1 MIQSTINLFFQKLK
15 QHPLLVL
22 ILIIAAILRLYN
34 WTEIPYMHDELSAL
48 VRTDFDNLHD
58 LINFG
63 VKYRDTH
70 PALIQVF
77 LYYWTGIFGYS
88 EWIVKLPFILSGI
101 GSVYLAYK
109 IGLRWSNK
117 TAALIVASIIACSEY
132 TILFSQIIRPYS
144 SGLFFT
150 LLLVYHWSELV
161 FYKNFRL
168 KHQFYVVLAIILCSY
183 NHHFSLLTCALIGLI
198 GVFFVGK
205 KHLVRYLFLC
215 TIAVLA
221 YLPHLNIFLKQLG
234 DGGVG
239 EWLGKPESDFLFHFL
254 FYVCHFSIS
263 IIVLLSGIWL
273 YSRAYG
279 KKTLKQRKPLYFSGI
294 LFFLVYFIAYFY
306 SIYGSAVL
314 QYSVLIFVFPF
325 LLLFIFGW
333 VKEQSEIVN
342 TVFVGCICI
351 GLISTLIFGRK
362 YYSIFYVPIFKQFVT
377 DAQDANKENPK
388 TLTILFTDEP
398 KTRFYQKRQ
407 NLNIPESYLFIN
419 TPTFTEKQLTRLLDD
434 NFDKFDRVYLGST
447 SLMPATYRAIVLS
460 KYPHIVWQRNY
471 FSASTLL
478 AAKGTPS
485 EKALA
490 DLSKNHEL
498 FNGYDPNKWY
508 DRSYHFN
515 LDEEWGP
522 GYSKPLSEL
531 VRKPS
536 DLVDVIVKLK
546 LSDLDQNPLL
556 VLTAQA
562 GDSVI
567 QFKASDVKSSVLN
580 RSDSTVTLIQSMK
593 FIDLK
598 YKHFDKPFLSTYIW
612 NRDRKPLQILSFQ
625 VIYRKDN
632 PIVYALNEVFEEY

>member
-1 MIQSTINLFFQKLK
+1 M
-15 QHPLLVL
+15 
-22 ILIIAAILRLYN
+22 
-34 WTEIPYMHDELSAL
+34 
-48 VRTDFDNLHD
+48 
-58 LINFG
+58 
-63 VKYRDTH
+63 
-70 PALIQVF
+70 
-77 LYYWTGIFGYS
+77 
-88 EWIVKLPFILSGI
+88 
-101 GSVYLAYK
+101 
-109 IGLRWSNK
+109 
-117 TAALIVASIIACSEY
+117 
-132 TILFSQIIRPYS
+132 
-144 SGLFFT
+144 
-150 LLLVYHWSELV
+150 
-161 FYKNFRL
+161 
-168 KHQFYVVLAIILCSY
+168 
-183 NHHFSLLTCALIGLI
+183 
-198 GVFFVGK
+198 
-205 KHLVRYLFLC
+205 
-215 TIAVLA
+215 
-221 YLPHLNIFLKQLG
+221 
-234 DGGVG
+234 
-239 EWLGKPESDFLFHFL
+239 
-254 FYVCHFSIS
+254 
-263 IIVLLSGIWL
+263 
-273 YSRAYG
+273 
-279 KKTLKQRKPLYFSGI
+279 
-294 LFFLVYFIAYFY
+294 
-306 SIYGSAVL
+306 
-314 QYSVLIFVFPF
+314 
-325 LLLFIFGW
+325 
-333 VKEQSEIVN
+333 N

-478 AAKGTPS
+478 AAKGVPS
-485 EKALA
+485 DKTLA
-490 DLSKNHEL
+490 DLSKNHDL